1 MAREGGMGSARVGFG
16 FTATGALSYPWRS
29 MIVHLVTPAPRHE
42 TEFLAAVSRSRRL
55 HGAWVTAPSSS
66 AEYGLYLKERRGPRH
81 FKFFVCGEEDKIC
94 GVINLSE
101 LVRGSFQS
109 AYMGYYALSP
119 HAGKGYMSAGID
131 LVLRRA
137 FGELRLHR
145 VEANIQPRNRRSIE
159 LVRRAGFR
167 LEGLSRRYLRIAG
180 RWRDHERWAITLE
193 DRERSPRPA
202 RPG

>member
-1 MAREGGMGSARVGFG
+1 MKWALVGSG
-16 FTATGALSYPWRS
+16 FTPTVSVSYPLRS
-29 MIVHLVTPAPRHE
+29 MIVNLVTPAPLHE
-42 TEFLAAVSRSRRL
+42 TEFLAAVARSRRL

-66 AEYGLYLKERRGPRH
+66 AEYGLYLKERKGPRH
-81 FKFFVCGEEDKIC
+81 VKFFVCGEDRQIC

-101 LVRGSFQS
+101 IVRGSFQS

-131 LVLRRA
+131 LVLERA

-145 VEANIQPRNRRSIE
+145 VEANIQPKNRRSVE

-167 LEGLSRRYLRIAG
+167 LEGVSERYLRIAG
-180 RWRDHERWAITLE
+180 RWRDHERWAITIE
-193 DRERSPRPA
+193 DHEVALGRRKQKLGGS
-202 RPG
+202 

>member
-1 MAREGGMGSARVGFG
+1 
-16 FTATGALSYPWRS
+16 

-42 TEFLAAVSRSRRL
+42 DEFLASVARSRRL
-55 HGAWVTAPSSS
+55 HGSWVTAPSSS
-66 AEYGLYLKERRGPRH
+66 AEYTLYLKERKGPRH
-81 FKFFVCGEEDKIC
+81 VKFFVCDEAEQIC

-101 LVRGSFQS
+101 IVRGSFQS
-109 AYMGYYALSP
+109 AYMGYYALTP

-131 LVLRRA
+131 LVLGRV

-167 LEGLSRRYLRIAG
+167 LEGLSPRYLRIAG
-180 RWRDHERWAITLE
+180 RWRDHERWAMTLE
-193 DRERSPRPA
+193 DRELAERQGKQHLA
-202 RPG
+202 GNE